1 MGNGDES
8 GIFIRD
14 DDGVMERILLVE
26 DSQMY
31 GRLAKSRIEKS
42 FDLPVFWTKT
52 MKETKALLDRAD
64 DGFSMALLDFNLPDA
79 PDGEVID
86 TVLDRGISSIVF
98 TANMSDTVREY
109 VWQKKVADYILK
121 DDPSSLDY
129 VIKAMARLRM
139 NSSRLVLI
147 VHQANAFR
155 SFLADL
161 LYVHRFRLVT
171 ASTGQDALKI
181 LARYPEIS
189 LILTGEEFEDM
200 DGYQLCRKVREGHSA
215 DSLALIGTWEGED
228 VTAAAK
234 FLKNGANDCIRQ
246 DFLVEEFYSRV
257 NNCMENLILMKK
269 IKESAMKDFLTGL
282 YNRRYFFDQGKKLFT
297 RTAEAGEPLC
307 CAMIDIDYFKKVND
321 TYGHDVGDRVIQGVA
336 RILLEG
342 VEHDDIVARIGGE
355 EFCLLLKGVEK
366 DRAWRMLDNMRKNI
380 QHNVMTTTESDDPVR
395 VSISGGLCADRL
407 GSLDEMIKKADDCL
421 YRAKQGGR
429 NTIVS

>member
-1 MGNGDES
+1 
-8 GIFIRD
+8 
-14 DDGVMERILLVE
+14 MERILLVE

-31 GRLAKSRIEKS
+31 GRLAKARIEKS

-52 MKETKALLDRAD
+52 MQETVALLDQTD
-64 DGFSMALLDFNLPDA
+64 DSFSMALLDFNLPDA

-86 TVLDRGISSIVF
+86 IVLKKGIPSIVF
-98 TANMSDTVREY
+98 TANMSDQVREY

-129 VIKAMARLRM
+129 VIQVMSRLRM

-147 VHQANAFR
+147 VHQSNSFR
-155 SFLADL
+155 SLLSEL

-171 ASTGQDALKI
+171 VSNGQEALKI

-189 LILTGEEFEDM
+189 LIIAGEIFEDM
-200 DGYQLCRKVREGHSA
+200 DGYRLCRMVRKVHPA
-215 DSLALIGTWEGED
+215 DSLSFIGTWKGND
-228 VTAAAK
+228 LTAAAK

-257 NNCMENLILMKK
+257 NNCIENLTLIGK

-282 YNRRYFFDQGKKLFT
+282 YNRRYFFDQGVKLYT
-297 RTAEAGEPLC
+297 ETAKEGIALC

-336 RILLEG
+336 QILREG
-342 VEHDDIVARIGGE
+342 VAQDDIVARIGGE
-355 EFCLLLKGVEK
+355 EFCLLLKGMDKEQ
-366 DRAWRMLDNMRKNI
+366 AWCLLEELRKNVCNDAI
-380 QHNVMTTTESDDPVR
+380 TTTESGESVR
-395 VSISGGLCADRL
+395 VAISGGLCAERL
-407 GSLDEMIKKADDCL
+407 GSLDDMIKKADDCL
-421 YRAKQGGR
+421 YQAKQAGR
-429 NTIVS
+429 NRIVC

>member
-1 MGNGDES
+1 
-8 GIFIRD
+8 
-14 DDGVMERILLVE
+14 MERILLVE

-52 MKETKALLDRAD
+52 MKETEALLDRAG

-86 TVLDRGISSIVF
+86 TVLNRGISSIVF

-129 VIKAMARLRM
+129 VIQAMARLRM

-147 VHQANAFR
+147 VHQDNAFR
-155 SFLADL
+155 SLLADL
-161 LYVHRFRLVT
+161 LYVHRFRLIT
-171 ASTGQDALKI
+171 AATGQDALKI
-181 LARYPEIS
+181 LTRYPEIS
-189 LILTGEEFEDM
+189 LIIAGEEFEDM
-200 DGYQLCRKVREGHSA
+200 DGYRLCRKVREIHPA
-215 DSLALIGTWEGED
+215 DFLSFIGTWNGED

-257 NNCMENLILMKK
+257 NNCIENLTLIKK

-282 YNRRYFFDQGKKLFT
+282 YNRRYFFDQGKKLYT
-297 RTAEAGEPLC
+297 RTAKEGEALC
-307 CAMIDIDYFKKVND
+307 CAMIDIDHFKKVND

-342 VEHDDIVARIGGE
+342 VGQDDIVARIGGE
-355 EFCLLLKGVEK
+355 EFCLLLKGVDK
-366 DRAWRMLDNMRKNI
+366 DRARLLLEDLRN
-380 QHNVMTTTESDDPVR
+380 NVQKDAMTTTESGETVR
-395 VSISGGLCADRL
+395 VSISGGLCAERL

-429 NTIVS
+429 NRIVF